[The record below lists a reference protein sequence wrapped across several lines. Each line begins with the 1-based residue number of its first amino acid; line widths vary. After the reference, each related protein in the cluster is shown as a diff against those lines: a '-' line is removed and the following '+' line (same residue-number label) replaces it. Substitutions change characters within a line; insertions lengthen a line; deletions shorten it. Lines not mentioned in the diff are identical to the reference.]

1 MRMPLTRP
9 ATSVSSVLSE
19 GFIKNSDA
27 AFAPK
32 PTNPNKNLATKCID
46 PTESLLKPFVPW
58 GKGACTRVRDFEEAV
73 QKQIPASSIVFSVRM
88 PHNGFEMSK
97 LFQFMVGVLTLEI
110 EYDENIHMEKPTV
123 YLEETYSTEN
133 TTGLINYYLT
143 TVRMKRAIVR
153 GTNMPEPGAQYDC
166 EPLSLF
172 ELSSVHHK
180 HYLINIRLPVGEI
193 DLGNG
198 EKKLT
203 NEDIGAIKDVNIVK
217 SLRLVI
223 LMSMIGITITAITNK
238 RVFAKYTTF
247 QPFFMIKAPYKKKH
261 GLSVKHASYSRW
273 TIFCLAIVM
282 SFLNFPLEW
291 LTLIFEIPA
300 MLLISDIRQGASY
313 AMLFSFWIIF
323 VGEHMMDQI
332 ERNRLGAYWQQI
344 LAIGTACCGLLA
356 FDMTERGSQLINPF
370 YSVWNS
376 EQGAKL
382 AMGFIILAG
391 VCVFVYFFSLLFM
404 VFCVFRNLRM
414 KSIAFNSMPKN
425 RKKYYQALVYRFRF
439 FIIFSL
445 FCAVMTIIF
454 FIMSQVSEIYSWH
467 LDDEDGP
474 RIHYTSGFF
483 TGVYGLWNIYVLAV
497 LFLYSPS
504 HKEEPL
510 LSREMMTMPT
520 IEFPLLSFLR
530 HKRSSNAITNISYL
544 QAVTHPQFLL
554 PCEKVLDIS
563 SPPHTRSG

>member
-1 MRMPLTRP
+1 MAGVILENMSTKKILIFCGLLLILQ
-9 ATSVSSVLSE
+9 VICFLV
-19 GFIKNSDA
+19 GGII
-27 AFAPK
+27 APK

-110 EYDENIHMEKPTV
+110 EYDENIHMGADPVIYMVITMAYNDNPQADGKWTILHQINESRSLNCI
-123 YLEETYSTEN
+123 LEEE
-133 TTGLINYYLT
+133 
-143 TVRMKRAIVR
+143 
-153 GTNMPEPGAQYDC
+153 PEPGAQYDC

-203 NEDIGAIKDVNIVK
+203 NEDIGAIKDVNIVEIHQTGGFTIIWLTMK
-217 SLRLVI
+217 SVFFPLVLQMTFFFYRRVGQLGRAPL
-223 LMSMIGITITAITNK
+223 LMEK
-238 RVFAKYTTF
+238 
-247 QPFFMIKAPYKKKH
+247 
-261 GLSVKHASYSRW
+261 

-474 RIHYTSGFF
+474 QIHYTSGFF

-510 LSREMMTMPT
+510 LSRVDQSEGSQIEYEMQPTASTPMTASSSMSHATTTPS
-520 IEFPLLSFLR
+520 EVYQLLG
-530 HKRSSNAITNISYL
+530 KTA
-544 QAVTHPQFLL
+544 A
-554 PCEKVLDIS
+554 D
-563 SPPHTRSG
+563 